1 MQVIDFHGNL
11 DDYLLD
17 DRRKISKAHLDS
29 VCKFQQGKK
38 TCRYIM
44 LSTNGYVCVKKTI
57 VRTTL
62 DERAKQNKM
71 TAQADNCEGL
81 GTYKK

>member
-1 MQVIDFHGNL
+1 MQTIDLHGNL
-11 DDYLLD
+11 DKYLFD
-17 DRRKISKAHLDS
+17 KKRKIPKIHLES
-29 VCKFQQGKK
+29 ICKYTQGKK

-44 LSTNGYVCVKKTI
+44 LGAKGFVCMKKSL

-62 DERAKQNKM
+62 DDMVKNNKII
-71 TAQADNCEGL
+71 AQGDNCEGL